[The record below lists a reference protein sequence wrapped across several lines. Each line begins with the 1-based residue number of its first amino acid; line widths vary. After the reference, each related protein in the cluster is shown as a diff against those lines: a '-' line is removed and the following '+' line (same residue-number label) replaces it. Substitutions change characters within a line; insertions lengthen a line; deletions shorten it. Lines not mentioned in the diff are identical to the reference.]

1 MGTWNCAP
9 TLRSVTINPGS
20 SCLVHAEVTRS
31 TESGLQ
37 RVGQEKAEGTAAQ
50 AREGLPAR
58 RADRPEAAPRGGPR
72 SSRGRRPPAPPRPA
86 DISRAPPL
94 ASQHPQLRA
103 GPSLLPPRVLP
114 APSRGAARTGGRR
127 GGKDGAVT
135 AGPEPSRPHPAPW
148 PLGPA
153 VSARGRGRRR
163 RGPSP
168 GSRAAGPRRGRG
180 RRGCAAAVA
189 FVAGPPGEAG
199 GAGSRRPAE
208 MESTAYPLNL
218 TLKEEEEEEEIRSR
232 ELEDG
237 PADMQKVRICSEGG
251 WVPALFDEVAIYFS
265 DEEWEVLTEQQ
276 KALYREVMRMNYET
290 VLSLEFPFPKP
301 DMITRLEG
309 EEESQN
315 SDEWQLHGGT
325 SAENE
330 ESDVKPPDW
339 PHPMNATSQFPQPQ
353 HFDSFGLRLPR
364 DITELPEWSEG
375 YPFYMAMGFPGY
387 DLSADDLAGKF
398 QFSRGMRR
406 SYDAGFKLMVVEYA
420 ESTNNCQAAKQFG
433 VLEKNVRDWRK
444 VKPQLQNAHAMRR
457 AFRGPKNGRFAL
469 VDQRVAEYVRYMQAK
484 GDPITREAMQLKA
497 LEIAQEMNIPEKGF
511 KASLGWCRRMM
522 RRYDLS
528 LRHKVPVPQHL
539 PEDLTE
545 KLVTYQRSVLA
556 LRRAHDYEVAQMGNA
571 DETPICLEVPS
582 RVTVD
587 NQGEK
592 PVLVKTPGREKLKI
606 TAMLGVLADGRK
618 LPPYIILRGTYIPP
632 GKFPSGME
640 IRCHRYGWMTEDLMQ
655 DWLEVVWRRRTGAV
669 PKQRGMLI
677 LNGFRGHATDSVKNS
692 MESMNT
698 DMVIIPGGLTS
709 QLQVLDVVVYKPLN
723 DSVRAQYSNWLLA
736 GNLALSPTGNAKKP
750 PLGLFLEWVM
760 VAWNSISSE
769 SIVQGFKKCHISSNL
784 EEEDDVLWEI
794 ETNGTLIE
802 TAGEENP
809 QEDYS

>member
-1 MGTWNCAP
+1 M
-9 TLRSVTINPGS
+9 
-20 SCLVHAEVTRS
+20 
-31 TESGLQ
+31 
-37 RVGQEKAEGTAAQ
+37 
-50 AREGLPAR
+50 
-58 RADRPEAAPRGGPR
+58 
-72 SSRGRRPPAPPRPA
+72 
-86 DISRAPPL
+86 
-94 ASQHPQLRA
+94 
-103 GPSLLPPRVLP
+103 
-114 APSRGAARTGGRR
+114 
-127 GGKDGAVT
+127 
-135 AGPEPSRPHPAPW
+135 EP
-148 PLGPA
+148 
-153 VSARGRGRRR
+153 
-163 RGPSP
+163 
-168 GSRAAGPRRGRG
+168 
-180 RRGCAAAVA
+180 
-189 FVAGPPGEAG
+189 
-199 GAGSRRPAE
+199 
-208 MESTAYPLNL
+208 TAYPLNL
-218 TLKEEEEEEEIRSR
+218 TLKEEEEEEEIQSR

-237 PADMQKVRICSEGG
+237 PTDMQKVRICSEGG

-309 EEESQN
+309 EESQN
-315 SDEWQLHGGT
+315 SDEWQLQGG
-325 SAENE
+325 SLAENE
-330 ESDVKPPDW
+330 DSDVKPPDW
-339 PHPMNATSQFPQPQ
+339 AGPMNNPLQQPLPQ
-353 HFDSFGLRLPR
+353 HFDSFGFRLPR
-364 DITELPEWSEG
+364 DITELPDWGEG
-375 YPFYMAMGFPGY
+375 YPFYVAMGFPGY
-387 DLSADDLAGKF
+387 DLSAEDLAGKF

-528 LRHKVPVPQHL
+528 LRHKVPVPQQL

-556 LRRAHDYEVAQMGNA
+556 LRRAHDYQVAQMGNA

-677 LNGFRGHATDSVKNS
+677 LNGFRGHATDSVKSS

-784 EEEDDVLWEI
+784 EDEDDVLWEI
-794 ETNGTLIE
+794 ESELPGG
-802 TAGEENP
+802 GEPHKECDPEAMTESN
-809 QEDYS
+809 

>member
-1 MGTWNCAP
+1 MARLPSARPSKCKASVHANEHRNVCAQA
-9 TLRSVTINPGS
+9 TLSSNINPGF
-20 SCLVHAEVTRS
+20 SCIVNAEVAHGTLETHCTRGS
-31 TESGLQ
+31 REGRELDCLSQRGRTGR
-37 RVGQEKAEGTAAQ
+37 RVGSSAWRSEQLG
-50 AREGLPAR
+50 PAGSHAGR
-58 RADRPEAAPRGGPR
+58 RVGSR
-72 SSRGRRPPAPPRPA
+72 RGRRPPASPRPA

-94 ASQHPQLRA
+94 ASQHPQLPA

-114 APSRGAARTGGRR
+114 APSRGAARTGSRR
-127 GGKDGAVT
+127 DAKDG
-135 AGPEPSRPHPAPW
+135 
-148 PLGPA
+148 
-153 VSARGRGRRR
+153 
-163 RGPSP
+163 
-168 GSRAAGPRRGRG
+168 
-180 RRGCAAAVA
+180 
-189 FVAGPPGEAG
+189 
-199 GAGSRRPAE
+199 E
-208 MESTAYPLNL
+208 MESTAYPLNFV
-218 TLKEEEEEEEIRSR
+218 LKEEEQEEEIRSR

-237 PADMQKVRICSEGG
+237 PTDMQKVRICSEGG

-315 SDEWQLHGGT
+315 SDEWQLQGGT
-325 SAENE
+325 FAENE
-330 ESDVKPPDW
+330 ESDLKPPDW
-339 PHPMNATSQFPQPQ
+339 ASPMHTASQFPQPQ
-353 HFDSFGLRLPR
+353 HLDGFGLRLPR
-364 DITELPEWSEG
+364 DITELPEWGEG

-444 VKPQLQNAHAMRR
+444 
-457 AFRGPKNGRFAL
+457 
-469 VDQRVAEYVRYMQAK
+469 
-484 GDPITREAMQLKA
+484 LKA

-528 LRHKVPVPQHL
+528 LRHKVPVPQQL

-556 LRRAHDYEVAQMGNA
+556 LRRAHDYQVAQMGNA

-677 LNGFRGHATDSVKNS
+677 LNGFRGHATDSVKSS

-784 EEEDDVLWEI
+784 EDEDDVLWEI
-794 ETNGTLIE
+794 ESELPGG
-802 TAGEENP
+802 GEPPKECDTESLTESN
-809 QEDYS
+809 

>member
-1 MGTWNCAP
+1 MP
-9 TLRSVTINPGS
+9 VPVLQPQRPG
-20 SCLVHAEVTRS
+20 RR
-31 TESGLQ
+31 
-37 RVGQEKAEGTAAQ
+37 RVGKRREKGAARTGRKPRREEGPGAHAGAVPRRRRGLLTSAAL
-50 AREGLPAR
+50 LPS
-58 RADRPEAAPRGGPR
+58 PPNTL
-72 SSRGRRPPAPPRPA
+72 SSRPDPP
-86 DISRAPPL
+86 SSHHVSFL
-94 ASQHPQLRA
+94 
-103 GPSLLPPRVLP
+103 
-114 APSRGAARTGGRR
+114 APSRGAARTGSQR
-127 GGKDGAVT
+127 GGKDGALT
-135 AGPEPSRPHPAPW
+135 AGWSPRRPHPAA
-148 PLGPA
+148 PA
-153 VSARGRGRRR
+153 RALAAR
-163 RGPSP
+163 P
-168 GSRAAGPRRGRG
+168 G
-180 RRGCAAAVA
+180 
-189 FVAGPPGEAG
+189 
-199 GAGSRRPAE
+199 E
-208 MESTAYPLNL
+208 MESTAYPLTM
-218 TLKEEEEEEEIRSR
+218 TLKEEEEEEEIQGR

-237 PADMQKVRICSEGG
+237 CSDMQKVRICSEGG

-309 EEESQN
+309 EEESQK
-315 SDEWQLHGGT
+315 SKEWQLQGGT
-325 SAENE
+325 FTENE
-330 ESDVKPPDW
+330 DSDVKPPDW
-339 PHPMNATSQFPQPQ
+339 AGPVNATSQFPQPS
-353 HFDSFGLRLPR
+353 HFDGFGLRLAR
-364 DITELPEWSEG
+364 DLTELPEWSEG

-387 DLSADDLAGKF
+387 DLSADDITGKF

-556 LRRAHDYEVAQMGNA
+556 LRRAHEYEVAQMGNA

-677 LNGFRGHATDSVKNS
+677 LNGFRGHATDSVKS
-692 MESMNT
+692 CMENMNT

-760 VAWNSISSE
+760 VAWNSISRE

-784 EEEDDVLWEI
+784 EDEDDVLWEI
-794 ETNGTLIE
+794 ESELPGGGDPPKECDAESMTE
-802 TAGEENP
+802 
-809 QEDYS
+809 SK

>member
-1 MGTWNCAP
+1 
-9 TLRSVTINPGS
+9 
-20 SCLVHAEVTRS
+20 
-31 TESGLQ
+31 Q
-37 RVGQEKAEGTAAQ
+37 R
-50 AREGLPAR
+50 ARGLPKTRALRPCTPRPHGAERR
-58 RADRPEAAPRGGPR
+58 RACGSRRGGW
-72 SSRGRRPPAPPRPA
+72 APPGPLTSA
-86 DISRAPPL
+86 ALLPSLPTPSAP
-94 ASQHPQLRA
+94 A
-103 GPSLLPPRVLP
+103 GPSSSHHVSSR
-114 APSRGAARTGGRR
+114 ASRGAARTAAGRR
-127 GGKDGAVT
+127 
-135 AGPEPSRPHPAPW
+135 AGW
-148 PLGPA
+148 
-153 VSARGRGRRR
+153 RRD
-163 RGPSP
+163 
-168 GSRAAGPRRGRG
+168 SRAGALGVCRRPGPRP
-180 RRGCAAAVA
+180 
-189 FVAGPPGEAG
+189 GPQPGK
-199 GAGSRRPAE
+199 

-218 TLKEEEEEEEIRSR
+218 TLKEEEEEEEIQSR

-237 PADMQKVRICSEGG
+237 PTDMQKVRICSEGG
-251 WVPALFDEVAIYFS
+251 WVSKQVWGPHS
-265 DEEWEVLTEQQ
+265 CKEQAWGPGSVKSPQ
-276 KALYREVMRMNYET
+276 ADIGSKNR
-290 VLSLEFPFPKP
+290 P
-301 DMITRLEG
+301 D
-309 EEESQN
+309 QP
-315 SDEWQLHGGT
+315 
-325 SAENE
+325 ENE
-330 ESDVKPPDW
+330 DLDVKSPDW
-339 PHPMNATSQFPQPQ
+339 AGPPNATSRLPQPRSL
-353 HFDSFGLRLPR
+353 DGLGLRLPQ
-364 DITELPEWSEG
+364 DIAELPEWGEG

-406 SYDAGFKLMVVEYA
+406 SYDAGFKLMVVEFA

-469 VDQRVAEYVRYMQAK
+469 VDQRVAEYVRSMQAK

-528 LRHKVPVPQHL
+528 LRHKVPVPQQL

-556 LRRAHDYEVAQMGNA
+556 LRRAHDYQVAQMGNA

-655 DWLEVVWRRRTGAV
+655 DWLEVVWRRRTGAA

-677 LNGFRGHATDSVKNS
+677 LNGFRGHATDSVKSS

-723 DSVRAQYSNWLLA
+723 DSQMELCLKQLGRNILKKIPQRVDAQGTA
-736 GNLALSPTGNAKKP
+736 GKGPGAPDSWVQTAACASCPGPQPPRPTPRSGVTVQKIN
-750 PLGLFLEWVM
+750 
-760 VAWNSISSE
+760 
-769 SIVQGFKKCHISSNL
+769 VQGSL
-784 EEEDDVLWEI
+784 L
-794 ETNGTLIE
+794 
-802 TAGEENP
+802 TAGSGAPRGAVRCAVAPSTGAQRKNSFFPPSVTPINSLTE
-809 QEDYS
+809 

>member
-1 MGTWNCAP
+1 M
-9 TLRSVTINPGS
+9 PGHS
-20 SCLVHAEVTRS
+20 L
-31 TESGLQ
+31 
-37 RVGQEKAEGTAAQ
+37 
-50 AREGLPAR
+50 
-58 RADRPEAAPRGGPR
+58 
-72 SSRGRRPPAPPRPA
+72 RRP
-86 DISRAPPL
+86 L
-94 ASQHPQLRA
+94 
-103 GPSLLPPRVLP
+103 
-114 APSRGAARTGGRR
+114 
-127 GGKDGAVT
+127 
-135 AGPEPSRPHPAPW
+135 
-148 PLGPA
+148 
-153 VSARGRGRRR
+153 RRR
-163 RGPSP
+163 RPL
-168 GSRAAGPRRGRG
+168 GR
-180 RRGCAAAVA
+180 
-189 FVAGPPGEAG
+189 
-199 GAGSRRPAE
+199 E
-208 MESTAYPLNL
+208 MESRAYPLNL
-218 TLKEEEEEEEIRSR
+218 TLKEEQKEEEVEIQ

-237 PADMQKVRICSEGG
+237 PIDMQKVQICSEGA

-290 VLSLEFPFPKP
+290 VLSLE
-301 DMITRLEG
+301 
-309 EEESQN
+309 
-315 SDEWQLHGGT
+315 
-325 SAENE
+325 NE
-330 ESDVKPPDW
+330 ESDFRTPDW
-339 PHPMNATSQFPQPQ
+339 ASPTNATSHFPQPQ
-353 HFDSFGLRLPR
+353 PFNSFGLRLPQ
-364 DITELPEWSEG
+364 DITELPEWTEG

-387 DLSADDLAGKF
+387 DLSADDLASKF

-539 PEDLTE
+539 AEDLTE
-545 KLVTYQRSVLA
+545 KLVTYQQSVLA
-556 LRRAHDYEVAQMGNA
+556 LRRTHDYEVAQMGNA

-592 PVLVKTPGREKLKI
+592 PILVKTPGREKLRI

-669 PKQRGMLI
+669 PRQRGMLI
-677 LNGFRGHATDSVKNS
+677 LNGFRCHATDSVKSS
-692 MESMNT
+692 MENMNT

-750 PLGLFLEWVM
+750 PLGLFLEWIM

-769 SIVQGFKKCHISSNL
+769 SIVQGFRKCHISSNL
-784 EEEDDVLWEI
+784 EDEGDVLWEI
-794 ETNGTLIE
+794 E
-802 TAGEENP
+802 GELPKEP
-809 QEDYS
+809 PKECGPESVAEGD

>member
-1 MGTWNCAP
+1 MFLNRI
-9 TLRSVTINPGS
+9 L
-20 SCLVHAEVTRS
+20 L
-31 TESGLQ
+31 
-37 RVGQEKAEGTAAQ
+37 
-50 AREGLPAR
+50 
-58 RADRPEAAPRGGPR
+58 AD
-72 SSRGRRPPAPPRPA
+72 
-86 DISRAPPL
+86 
-94 ASQHPQLRA
+94 
-103 GPSLLPPRVLP
+103 
-114 APSRGAARTGGRR
+114 
-127 GGKDGAVT
+127 
-135 AGPEPSRPHPAPW
+135 
-148 PLGPA
+148 
-153 VSARGRGRRR
+153 
-163 RGPSP
+163 
-168 GSRAAGPRRGRG
+168 
-180 RRGCAAAVA
+180 
-189 FVAGPPGEAG
+189 
-199 GAGSRRPAE
+199 
-208 MESTAYPLNL
+208 MESTACPLNL
-218 TLKEEEEEEEIRSR
+218 TLKVEEEEEEIRSR

-237 PADMQKVRICSEGG
+237 PTDMQKVRISEGG

-301 DMITRLEG
+301 DMISRLEG
-309 EEESQN
+309 AEEPQN
-315 SDEWQLHGGT
+315 SDGWQLPGGT
-325 SAENE
+325 FAENE
-330 ESDVKPPDW
+330 EPDVKPPDW
-339 PHPMNATSQFPQPQ
+339 AGPMHSASPCPQPQ
-353 HFDSFGLRLPR
+353 PLDGFGLRLTR
-364 DITELPEWSEG
+364 DIAELPEWSEG

-387 DLSADDLAGKF
+387 ELAADDLAAKF

-528 LRHKVPVPQHL
+528 LRHKVPVPQQL

-556 LRRAHDYEVAQMGNA
+556 LRRAHDYQVAQMGNA

-655 DWLEVVWRRRTGAV
+655 DWLEVVWRRRTGAA

-677 LNGFRGHATDSVKNS
+677 LNSFRGHATDSVKSS
-692 MESMNT
+692 MENMNT

-760 VAWNSISSE
+760 VAWNSIPSE
-769 SIVQGFKKCHISSNL
+769 SIIQGFKKCHISSNL
-784 EEEDDVLWEI
+784 EDEDDVLWEI
-794 ETNGTLIE
+794 ESELPGG
-802 TAGEENP
+802 GEPPKDCDAESN
-809 QEDYS
+809 

>member
-1 MGTWNCAP
+1 M
-9 TLRSVTINPGS
+9 
-20 SCLVHAEVTRS
+20 H
-31 TESGLQ
+31 
-37 RVGQEKAEGTAAQ
+37 TA
-50 AREGLPAR
+50 
-58 RADRPEAAPRGGPR
+58 
-72 SSRGRRPPAPPRPA
+72 
-86 DISRAPPL
+86 
-94 ASQHPQLRA
+94 
-103 GPSLLPPRVLP
+103 
-114 APSRGAARTGGRR
+114 T
-127 GGKDGAVT
+127 
-135 AGPEPSRPHPAPW
+135 
-148 PLGPA
+148 
-153 VSARGRGRRR
+153 
-163 RGPSP
+163 
-168 GSRAAGPRRGRG
+168 
-180 RRGCAAAVA
+180 
-189 FVAGPPGEAG
+189 
-199 GAGSRRPAE
+199 
-208 MESTAYPLNL
+208 
-218 TLKEEEEEEEIRSR
+218 
-232 ELEDG
+232 
-237 PADMQKVRICSEGG
+237 
-251 WVPALFDEVAIYFS
+251 
-265 DEEWEVLTEQQ
+265 
-276 KALYREVMRMNYET
+276 
-290 VLSLEFPFPKP
+290 PFP
-301 DMITRLEG
+301 
-309 EEESQN
+309 
-315 SDEWQLHGGT
+315 
-325 SAENE
+325 
-330 ESDVKPPDW
+330 PP
-339 PHPMNATSQFPQPQ
+339 PPQPL
-353 HFDSFGLRLPR
+353 DGFGLRLPR
-364 DITELPEWSEG
+364 DIADLPEWGEG
-375 YPFYMAMGFPGY
+375 YPFYMAVGFPGY
-387 DLSADDLAGKF
+387 DLSAEDLAAKF

-406 SYDAGFKLMVVEYA
+406 SYDAGFKLMVVEFA

-528 LRHKVPVPQHL
+528 LRHKVPVPQQL

-556 LRRAHDYEVAQMGNA
+556 LRRAHDYQVAQMGNA

-677 LNGFRGHATDSVKNS
+677 LNGFRGHATDSVKSS
-692 MESMNT
+692 MESMDT

-709 QLQVLDVVVYKPLN
+709 QLQVLDVVVCKPLN

-769 SIVQGFKKCHISSNL
+769 AIVQGFRKCHISSKL

-794 ETNGTLIE
+794 E
-802 TAGEENP
+802 GEPPGGGEVP
-809 QEDYS
+809 AEGRAEGR

>member
-1 MGTWNCAP
+1 MA
-9 TLRSVTINPGS
+9 
-20 SCLVHAEVTRS
+20 
-31 TESGLQ
+31 
-37 RVGQEKAEGTAAQ
+37 
-50 AREGLPAR
+50 
-58 RADRPEAAPRGGPR
+58 
-72 SSRGRRPPAPPRPA
+72 
-86 DISRAPPL
+86 
-94 ASQHPQLRA
+94 
-103 GPSLLPPRVLP
+103 
-114 APSRGAARTGGRR
+114 
-127 GGKDGAVT
+127 
-135 AGPEPSRPHPAPW
+135 
-148 PLGPA
+148 
-153 VSARGRGRRR
+153 
-163 RGPSP
+163 
-168 GSRAAGPRRGRG
+168 
-180 RRGCAAAVA
+180 
-189 FVAGPPGEAG
+189 
-199 GAGSRRPAE
+199 
-208 MESTAYPLNL
+208 STACPLNL
-218 TLKEEEEEEEIRSR
+218 TLKEEEEEEEIQSR

-237 PADMQKVRICSEGG
+237 PTDMQKVRICSEGG

-301 DMITRLEG
+301 DMITRLER

-315 SDEWQLHGGT
+315 SDEWQLQGGT
-325 SAENE
+325 FAEKE
-330 ESDVKPPDW
+330 ESDMKPPDW
-339 PHPMNATSQFPQPQ
+339 AGPMNVASQFPQAQ
-353 HFDSFGLRLPR
+353 HLDGFGLRLPR
-364 DITELPEWSEG
+364 DITELPEWGEG

-528 LRHKVPVPQHL
+528 LRHKVPVPQQL

-556 LRRAHDYEVAQMGNA
+556 LRRAHDYQVAQMGNA

-587 NQGEK
+587 NQGGK

-669 PKQRGMLI
+669 PKQRGLLI
-677 LNGFRGHATDSVKNS
+677 LNGFRGHATDSVKSS

-784 EEEDDVLWEI
+784 EDEDDVLWEI
-794 ETNGTLIE
+794 ESELPGG
-802 TAGEENP
+802 GEPPKECDT
-809 QEDYS
+809 ESLTESH

>member
-1 MGTWNCAP
+1 MGEP
-9 TLRSVTINPGS
+9 DLGP
-20 SCLVHAEVTRS
+20 
-31 TESGLQ
+31 
-37 RVGQEKAEGTAAQ
+37 
-50 AREGLPAR
+50 
-58 RADRPEAAPRGGPR
+58 RPEEWGGRGQDGWRAR
-72 SSRGRRPPAPPRPA
+72 SGQPRRP
-86 DISRAPPL
+86 
-94 ASQHPQLRA
+94 
-103 GPSLLPPRVLP
+103 
-114 APSRGAARTGGRR
+114 RR
-127 GGKDGAVT
+127 D
-135 AGPEPSRPHPAPW
+135 
-148 PLGPA
+148 
-153 VSARGRGRRR
+153 
-163 RGPSP
+163 
-168 GSRAAGPRRGRG
+168 
-180 RRGCAAAVA
+180 
-189 FVAGPPGEAG
+189 
-199 GAGSRRPAE
+199 
-208 MESTAYPLNL
+208 MESTTFPLPFP
-218 TLKEEEEEEEIRSR
+218 LKEEEEEEEIQTK
-232 ELEDG
+232 EIEDG
-237 PADMQKVRICSEGG
+237 PMDMQRVRICAEGG

-301 DMITRLEG
+301 DVISQLEV
-309 EEESQN
+309 EESPWVPYPQN
-315 SDEWQLHGGT
+315 SEDWKLQGSSFTG
-325 SAENE
+325 NE
-330 ESDVKPPDW
+330 ESDLKHPEWTPPLSIT
-339 PHPMNATSQFPQPQ
+339 PHFPQSQHLENFAFHLPQ
-353 HFDSFGLRLPR
+353 
-364 DITELPEWSEG
+364 DIPEMSEWTEG
-375 YPFYMAMGFPGY
+375 YPFFMAMGFPGY
-387 DLSADDLAGKF
+387 DLGIDDIASKF
-398 QFSRGMRR
+398 QLSRGIRR
-406 SYDAGFKLMVVEYA
+406 SYDAGFKLMVVDYA

-444 VKPQLQNAHAMRR
+444 VKMQLQNAHAMRR

-469 VDQRVAEYVRYMQAK
+469 VDQRVAEYVRQRQAK

-545 KLVTYQRSVLA
+545 KLITYQRSILA
-556 LRRAHDYEVAQMGNA
+556 LRKTHDYMVGQMGNA

-655 DWLEVVWRRRTGAV
+655 DWLEVVWKRRTGAV
-669 PKQRGMLI
+669 PRQRGMLI
-677 LNGFRGHATDSVKNS
+677 LNGYRGHATDSVKNS
-692 MESMNT
+692 METMDT

-723 DSVRAQYSNWLLA
+723 DSVRSQYSEWLLA

-760 VAWNSISSE
+760 VAWNSISSD
-769 SIVQGFKKCHISSNL
+769 SIVQGFKKCHVSSSM
-784 EEEDDVLWEI
+784 DDADVLWEL
-794 ETNGTLIE
+794 EGDLSGGGDPPRE
-802 TAGEENP
+802 GEANSMAESN
-809 QEDYS
+809 

>member
-1 MGTWNCAP
+1 MRLPRCTYR
-9 TLRSVTINPGS
+9 TPG
-20 SCLVHAEVTRS
+20 HR
-31 TESGLQ
+31 
-37 RVGQEKAEGTAAQ
+37 
-50 AREGLPAR
+50 
-58 RADRPEAAPRGGPR
+58 
-72 SSRGRRPPAPPRPA
+72 
-86 DISRAPPL
+86 
-94 ASQHPQLRA
+94 
-103 GPSLLPPRVLP
+103 LPPRAGARPFVLASEHGTGAL
-114 APSRGAARTGGRR
+114 APS
-127 GGKDGAVT
+127 
-135 AGPEPSRPHPAPW
+135 
-148 PLGPA
+148 
-153 VSARGRGRRR
+153 
-163 RGPSP
+163 
-168 GSRAAGPRRGRG
+168 GSVAGPRAGRHQLLHLRGY
-180 RRGCAAAVA
+180 
-189 FVAGPPGEAG
+189 PGATPMCHQLQNDYLSNRLRDRTFEYGNPGDGGFSAPQAPEAHLACG
-199 GAGSRRPAE
+199 NNPAE
-208 MESTAYPLNL
+208 QVPCLCPAPLRPRPPPRSVGAALAVRGLPFLHSSGMFTPPPSDLGCPQNQSALSSTDMESTGCPLNL
-218 TLKEEEEEEEIRSR
+218 TLKVEEQEEEIQSR
-232 ELEDG
+232 ALESG
-237 PADMQKVRICSEGG
+237 PTDTQKVRICAEGG

-265 DEEWEVLTEQQ
+265 DEEWDVLTEPQR
-276 KALYREVMRMNYET
+276 ALYREVMRMNYDT

-301 DMITRLEG
+301 DVISRLEG
-309 EEESQN
+309 EGEAQ
-315 SDEWQLHGGT
+315 DCDGWQLPGGT
-325 SAENE
+325 FPENE
-330 ESDVKPPDW
+330 DADVKR
-339 PHPMNATSQFPQPQ
+339 
-353 HFDSFGLRLPR
+353 LRLPR
-364 DITELPEWSEG
+364 DIAELPEWSEG

-387 DLSADDLAGKF
+387 DLAADDLAAKF

-406 SYDAGFKLMVVEYA
+406 SYDAGFKLMVVEFA

-528 LRHKVPVPQHL
+528 LRHKVPVPQQL

-556 LRRAHDYEVAQMGNA
+556 LRRAHDYQVAQMGNA

-618 LPPYIILRGTYIPP
+618 LPPYIVLRGTYIPP

-655 DWLEVVWRRRTGAV
+655 DWLEVVWRRRAGAL
-669 PKQRGMLI
+669 PEQRGLLI
-677 LNGFRGHATDSVKNS
+677 VNGFRGHATDAVKSS
-692 MESMNT
+692 MASMDT
-698 DMVIIPGGLTS
+698 DMVVIPGGLTS

-723 DSVRAQYSNWLLA
+723 DSVRAQYSSWLLA

-760 VAWNSISSE
+760 VAWNSISSD
-769 SIVQGFKKCHISSNL
+769 SIVQGFKKCHISSAL
-784 EEEDDVLWEI
+784 EDEDDVLWEI
-794 ETNGTLIE
+794 ESELPGG
-802 TAGEENP
+802 GEPPKECDA
-809 QEDYS
+809 ESMTESH

>member
-1 MGTWNCAP
+1 MN
-9 TLRSVTINPGS
+9 LENP
-20 SCLVHAEVTRS
+20 
-31 TESGLQ
+31 
-37 RVGQEKAEGTAAQ
+37 
-50 AREGLPAR
+50 
-58 RADRPEAAPRGGPR
+58 
-72 SSRGRRPPAPPRPA
+72 
-86 DISRAPPL
+86 
-94 ASQHPQLRA
+94 
-103 GPSLLPPRVLP
+103 
-114 APSRGAARTGGRR
+114 
-127 GGKDGAVT
+127 
-135 AGPEPSRPHPAPW
+135 
-148 PLGPA
+148 
-153 VSARGRGRRR
+153 
-163 RGPSP
+163 
-168 GSRAAGPRRGRG
+168 
-180 RRGCAAAVA
+180 
-189 FVAGPPGEAG
+189 
-199 GAGSRRPAE
+199 E
-208 MESTAYPLNL
+208 MESPAYPPDL
-218 TLKEEEEEEEIRSR
+218 TPKEEQEEEIRIR
-232 ELEDG
+232 GLEDG
-237 PADMQKVRICSEGG
+237 PPMDMQKVLIGSEGS

-265 DEEWEVLTEQQ
+265 DEEWKVLTEQQ
-276 KALYREVMRMNYET
+276 KALYWEVMRMNYET

-301 DMITRLEG
+301 DVISRLER
-309 EEESQN
+309 EEEYPS
-315 SDEWQLHGGT
+315 SDDWRLQGVT
-325 SAENE
+325 FAESE
-330 ESDVKPPDW
+330 ESDFNT
-339 PHPMNATSQFPQPQ
+339 PHWANPMTATSHFPQPRQ
-353 HFDSFGLRLPR
+353 FNSFWHLPR
-364 DITELPEWSEG
+364 DIAELPEWSEG
-375 YPFYMAMGFPGY
+375 YPFYMALGFPGC
-387 DLSADDLAGKF
+387 DLSADDLASRF

-420 ESTNNCQAAKQFG
+420 ETTNNCQAAKQFG

-539 PEDLTE
+539 AEDLTE
-545 KLVTYQRSVLA
+545 KLITYQQSVLA
-556 LRRAHDYEVAQMGNA
+556 LRRTHDYEVAQMGNA

-655 DWLEVVWRRRTGAV
+655 DWLEVVWKRRTGAV

-677 LNGFRGHATDSVKNS
+677 LNGFRCHATDSVKSS

-709 QLQVLDVVVYKPLN
+709 QLQVLDMVVYKPLN
-723 DSVRAQYSNWLLA
+723 DSVRAQYYNWLLA

-760 VAWNSISSE
+760 MAWNSISSE
-769 SIVQGFKKCHISSNL
+769 SIVQGFRKCHISSNL

-794 ETNGTLIE
+794 DSELSREPPKECDPESVAEVI
-802 TAGEENP
+802 
-809 QEDYS
+809 

>member
-1 MGTWNCAP
+1 MEGGRPSVYKSVISNTSKEMMAYSDYPFPDHFPNYLHNSKIMEYLRMYVKHFHLLKHIRFLSKVCSVKKHSDFSFTGQWDVVVQAEGKQESYVFDGIMVCSGLFTDPFMPLQKFPGLNKLPSVSGMMADIRKKRTKGEKEQVAASYCCPSFQFQKHLPPKRIFKESGREKEMGGTTW
-9 TLRSVTINPGS
+9 TLQREKRRDHQGLKQGS
-20 SCLVHAEVTRS
+20 SMWENNSVCKKMA
-31 TESGLQ
+31 
-37 RVGQEKAEGTAAQ
+37 
-50 AREGLPAR
+50 
-58 RADRPEAAPRGGPR
+58 
-72 SSRGRRPPAPPRPA
+72 
-86 DISRAPPL
+86 
-94 ASQHPQLRA
+94 
-103 GPSLLPPRVLP
+103 
-114 APSRGAARTGGRR
+114 
-127 GGKDGAVT
+127 
-135 AGPEPSRPHPAPW
+135 
-148 PLGPA
+148 
-153 VSARGRGRRR
+153 
-163 RGPSP
+163 
-168 GSRAAGPRRGRG
+168 
-180 RRGCAAAVA
+180 
-189 FVAGPPGEAG
+189 
-199 GAGSRRPAE
+199 
-208 MESTAYPLNL
+208 STACPLNL
-218 TLKEEEEEEEIRSR
+218 TLKEEEEEEEIQSR

-237 PADMQKVRICSEGG
+237 PTDMQKVRICSEGG
-251 WVPALFDEVAIYFS
+251 WV
-265 DEEWEVLTEQQ
+265 
-276 KALYREVMRMNYET
+276 K
-290 VLSLEFPFPKP
+290 FPFPKP
-301 DMITRLEG
+301 DMITRLER

-315 SDEWQLHGGT
+315 SDEWQLQGGT
-325 SAENE
+325 FAEKE
-330 ESDVKPPDW
+330 ESDMKPPDW
-339 PHPMNATSQFPQPQ
+339 AGPMNAASQFPQPQ
-353 HFDSFGLRLPR
+353 HLDGFGLRLPR
-364 DITELPEWSEG
+364 DITELPEWGEG

-528 LRHKVPVPQHL
+528 LRHKVPVPQQL

-556 LRRAHDYEVAQMGNA
+556 LRRAHDYQVAQMGNA

-669 PKQRGMLI
+669 PKQRGLLI
-677 LNGFRGHATDSVKNS
+677 LNGFRGHATDSVKSS

-784 EEEDDVLWEI
+784 EDEDDVLWEI
-794 ETNGTLIE
+794 ESELPGG
-802 TAGEENP
+802 GEPPKECDT
-809 QEDYS
+809 ESLAESR

>member
-1 MGTWNCAP
+1 
-9 TLRSVTINPGS
+9 
-20 SCLVHAEVTRS
+20 
-31 TESGLQ
+31 
-37 RVGQEKAEGTAAQ
+37 
-50 AREGLPAR
+50 
-58 RADRPEAAPRGGPR
+58 
-72 SSRGRRPPAPPRPA
+72 
-86 DISRAPPL
+86 
-94 ASQHPQLRA
+94 
-103 GPSLLPPRVLP
+103 
-114 APSRGAARTGGRR
+114 
-127 GGKDGAVT
+127 
-135 AGPEPSRPHPAPW
+135 
-148 PLGPA
+148 
-153 VSARGRGRRR
+153 
-163 RGPSP
+163 
-168 GSRAAGPRRGRG
+168 
-180 RRGCAAAVA
+180 
-189 FVAGPPGEAG
+189 
-199 GAGSRRPAE
+199 
-208 MESTAYPLNL
+208 MESTAYPFHV
-218 TLKEEEEEEEIRSR
+218 TLKEEQEEEEIESR
-232 ELEDG
+232 QLEDH
-237 PADMQKVRICSEGG
+237 PTDMQKVRICSEGG

-265 DEEWEVLTEQQ
+265 DEEWDVLTEPQ

-301 DMITRLEG
+301 DMIARLER
-309 EEESQN
+309 EEESQT
-315 SDEWQLHGGT
+315 SDEWPLQGGT
-325 SAENE
+325 FAENE
-330 ESDVKPPDW
+330 DSDVKPPDW
-339 PHPMNATSQFPQPQ
+339 AGPTNSTPQLPQPQ
-353 HFDSFGLRLPR
+353 PLDGLGLRLPR
-364 DITELPEWSEG
+364 DLAELPEWSEG
-375 YPFYMAMGFPGY
+375 YPFYVAMGFPGY
-387 DLSADDLAGKF
+387 DLSADDIAGKF
-398 QFSRGMRR
+398 GRGVRR

-556 LRRAHDYEVAQMGNA
+556 LRRTHDYEVAQMGNA

-655 DWLEVVWRRRTGAV
+655 DWLDVVWRRRTGAGA

-677 LNGFRGHATDSVKNS
+677 LNGFRGHATDSVKSS
-692 MESMNT
+692 MESLNT

-769 SIVQGFKKCHISSNL
+769 AIIQGFKKCHISSNL

-794 ETNGTLIE
+794 ESEPPGG
-802 TAGEENP
+802 GEAPRECDP
-809 QEDYS
+809 EHVTVGH

>member
-1 MGTWNCAP
+1 MKSPSWASP
-9 TLRSVTINPGS
+9 PKVPSQ
-20 SCLVHAEVTRS
+20 H
-31 TESGLQ
+31 
-37 RVGQEKAEGTAAQ
+37 
-50 AREGLPAR
+50 LP
-58 RADRPEAAPRGGPR
+58 P
-72 SSRGRRPPAPPRPA
+72 
-86 DISRAPPL
+86 PPL
-94 ASQHPQLRA
+94 DS
-103 GPSLLPPRVLP
+103 
-114 APSRGAARTGGRR
+114 
-127 GGKDGAVT
+127 
-135 AGPEPSRPHPAPW
+135 
-148 PLGPA
+148 
-153 VSARGRGRRR
+153 
-163 RGPSP
+163 
-168 GSRAAGPRRGRG
+168 
-180 RRGCAAAVA
+180 
-189 FVAGPPGEAG
+189 
-199 GAGSRRPAE
+199 
-208 MESTAYPLNL
+208 LNL
-218 TLKEEEEEEEIRSR
+218 
-232 ELEDG
+232 
-237 PADMQKVRICSEGG
+237 
-251 WVPALFDEVAIYFS
+251 
-265 DEEWEVLTEQQ
+265 
-276 KALYREVMRMNYET
+276 
-290 VLSLEFPFPKP
+290 
-301 DMITRLEG
+301 
-309 EEESQN
+309 
-315 SDEWQLHGGT
+315 H
-325 SAENE
+325 
-330 ESDVKPPDW
+330 
-339 PHPMNATSQFPQPQ
+339 
-353 HFDSFGLRLPR
+353 LPR
-364 DITELPEWSEG
+364 DLTELPDWGEG

-387 DLSADDLAGKF
+387 ELSAEELASKF

-406 SYDAGFKLMVVEYA
+406 SYDAGFKLMVVEFA

-469 VDQRVAEYVRYMQAK
+469 VDQRVAEYVRFMQAK

-528 LRHKVPVPQHL
+528 LRHKVPVPQQL
-539 PEDLTE
+539 PEDLTD

-556 LRRAHDYEVAQMGNA
+556 LRRLHDYQVGQMGNA

-655 DWLEVVWRRRTGAV
+655 DWLEVVWRRRMGPPA
-669 PKQRGMLI
+669 KQRGLLI
-677 LNGFRGHATDSVKNS
+677 LNGFRGHTTDSVKNA
-692 MESMNT
+692 MENLNT

-769 SIVQGFKKCHISSNL
+769 SIVQGFRKCHISSNL
-784 EEEDDVLWEI
+784 EDEDDVLWEI
-794 ETNGTLIE
+794 E
-802 TAGEENP
+802 GEVPGGGEQARECYP
-809 QEDYS
+809 ESQ

>member
-1 MGTWNCAP
+1 
-9 TLRSVTINPGS
+9 
-20 SCLVHAEVTRS
+20 
-31 TESGLQ
+31 
-37 RVGQEKAEGTAAQ
+37 
-50 AREGLPAR
+50 
-58 RADRPEAAPRGGPR
+58 
-72 SSRGRRPPAPPRPA
+72 
-86 DISRAPPL
+86 
-94 ASQHPQLRA
+94 
-103 GPSLLPPRVLP
+103 
-114 APSRGAARTGGRR
+114 
-127 GGKDGAVT
+127 
-135 AGPEPSRPHPAPW
+135 
-148 PLGPA
+148 
-153 VSARGRGRRR
+153 
-163 RGPSP
+163 
-168 GSRAAGPRRGRG
+168 
-180 RRGCAAAVA
+180 
-189 FVAGPPGEAG
+189 
-199 GAGSRRPAE
+199 

-218 TLKEEEEEEEIRSR
+218 SLKEEEEEEEIQSR
-232 ELEDG
+232 ELEDS

-315 SDEWQLHGGT
+315 SDEWQLQGGT

-339 PHPMNATSQFPQPQ
+339 PNPMNATSQFPQPQ

-387 DLSADDLAGKF
+387 DLSADDIAGKF

-794 ETNGTLIE
+794 ESELPGG
-802 TAGEENP
+802 GEPPKECDTESMAEGN
-809 QEDYS
+809 